1 MLPVCQGT
9 PVEADVISCDMA
21 MVLVVSEVHLGSVFP
36 PSGLL
41 SLTASAENAL
51 SYRFLNSS

>member
-9 PVEADVISCDMA
+9 PVEAVVISCDMA
-21 MVLVVSEVHLGSVFP
+21 TVLVESEVHLGSVFP

-51 SYRFLNSS
+51 SYRFLNFS

>member
-21 MVLVVSEVHLGSVFP
+21 MVLVEFGVHLGLVFP

-41 SLTASAENAL
+41 SPTASAENTL
-51 SYRFLNSS
+51 SYRFLNFS